1 MCGRTKA
8 QALCA
13 NVLAPYSV
21 AYKYIQ
27 ITSKQTICPFQWQ
40 PVHQT
45 KVRPIVLR
53 YLYFEEGVQ
62 HALLDF
68 YSDSNDTSEA
78 ITNQLLAKLEMSG
91 LDVKYMSA
99 YAFIQIHLDVK
110 CMSAYACIQINLSV
124 YYLLFM

>member
-1 MCGRTKA
+1 RGHTRFKCDWSSDVCSSDLYGLPCCKVKYRGVDCGVKVDREIFCDSPIAKGMMCGRTKA
-8 QALCA
+8 QTLCA

-68 YSDSNDTSEA
+68 YSDSNDT
-78 ITNQLLAKLEMSG
+78 
-91 LDVKYMSA
+91 
-99 YAFIQIHLDVK
+99 
-110 CMSAYACIQINLSV
+110 C
-124 YYLLFM
+124 